1 MAKRSLD
8 LGISLVGLVILSPL
22 LITTLIIIWAQDFGN
37 PFYISER
44 VGLNGKKFKIYKLR
58 SMILDADKSGVDS
71 TSDNDSRITKV
82 GMFIRKF
89 KLDEVSQLINVLFG
103 NMSLVGPRPNVEREV
118 NMYTSLEMKLLSIKP
133 GITDYSS
140 IIFSDEG
147 YILKDHPDPDI
158 GYHQLIRPG
167 KGALAYFYMQKNN
180 IFIDIKL
187 ILITAISIVSRSK
200 ALKMVSKL
208 LLKMG
213 ASESLVNLALRKDPL
228 TPKPPFGA
236 SELVLRRK

>member
-103 NMSLVGPRPNVEREV
+103 NMSLVGPRPNVER
-118 NMYTSLEMKLLSIKP
+118 
-133 GITDYSS
+133 
-140 IIFSDEG
+140 
-147 YILKDHPDPDI
+147 
-158 GYHQLIRPG
+158 R
-167 KGALAYFYMQKNN
+167 
-180 IFIDIKL
+180 
-187 ILITAISIVSRSK
+187 
-200 ALKMVSKL
+200 
-208 LLKMG
+208 
-213 ASESLVNLALRKDPL
+213 
-228 TPKPPFGA
+228 
-236 SELVLRRK
+236 

>member
-22 LITTLIIIWAQDFGN
+22 LITTLIIIWAQDFEI
-37 PFYISER
+37 FYISER

-103 NMSLVGPRPNVEREV
+103 NMSLVGPRPNVER
-118 NMYTSLEMKLLSIKP
+118 
-133 GITDYSS
+133 
-140 IIFSDEG
+140 
-147 YILKDHPDPDI
+147 
-158 GYHQLIRPG
+158 R
-167 KGALAYFYMQKNN
+167 
-180 IFIDIKL
+180 
-187 ILITAISIVSRSK
+187 
-200 ALKMVSKL
+200 
-208 LLKMG
+208 
-213 ASESLVNLALRKDPL
+213 
-228 TPKPPFGA
+228 
-236 SELVLRRK
+236 

>member
-89 KLDEVSQLINVLFG
+89 KLDEVSQLIIIWKYVISWSQTKCRKGGENVYLTR
-103 NMSLVGPRPNVEREV
+103 NEIVK
-118 NMYTSLEMKLLSIKP
+118 YKTW
-133 GITDYSS
+133 
-140 IIFSDEG
+140 
-147 YILKDHPDPDI
+147 
-158 GYHQLIRPG
+158 
-167 KGALAYFYMQKNN
+167 NN
-180 IFIDIKL
+180 
-187 ILITAISIVSRSK
+187 
-200 ALKMVSKL
+200 
-208 LLKMG
+208 
-213 ASESLVNLALRKDPL
+213 
-228 TPKPPFGA
+228 
-236 SELVLRRK
+236 